1 MASHNKNKY
10 VKAAIV
16 EVMDIV
22 HAKAHYM
29 IGDSD
34 SVIVTATGRSY
45 PDYTSY

>member
-29 IGDSD
+29 IGDS
-34 SVIVTATGRSY
+34 VIVTATGRSY